1 MLLKSYINNLQDKK
15 TKDTICNGGTVWH
28 KYKFESKPL
37 RLVNFEVDEYE
48 VVRNGWGGRM
58 KTKEFIEKVEKLGFT
73 IEYYK
78 NPFSNIKS
86 NCDYD
91 LITISANNQVLVK
104 IWTNCQYAISTISDG
119 HSCYLYGYDVD
130 ELYKVCFEY
139 ANTPSEDR
147 EEEKKYYLKHRF
159 LTSLLRDMKY
169 SFINYDTKYNDIYLS
184 SNEALDYV
192 KTKFTLKEIEEIK
205 KKFDTDL
212 ADFELVEVED
222 EKV

>member
-1 MLLKSYINNLQDKK
+1 
-15 TKDTICNGGTVWH
+15 
-28 KYKFESKPL
+28 
-37 RLVNFEVDEYE
+37 
-48 VVRNGWGGRM
+48 M
-58 KTKEFIEKVEKLGFT
+58 KTKEFIEKVKKLGFT

-104 IWTNCQYAISTISDG
+104 IWANCQYAISTISDG

-205 KKFDTDL
+205 KK
-212 ADFELVEVED
+212 V
-222 EKV
+222 

>member
-1 MLLKSYINNLQDKK
+1 
-15 TKDTICNGGTVWH
+15 
-28 KYKFESKPL
+28 
-37 RLVNFEVDEYE
+37 
-48 VVRNGWGGRM
+48 M
-58 KTKEFIEKVEKLGFT
+58 KTKEFIKRVEKLGFT

-119 HSCYLYGYDVD
+119 HSNYLYGYDVQ
-130 ELYKVCFEY
+130 ELYKLCFEY
-139 ANTPSEDR
+139 TSTPVEDR

-159 LTSLLRDMKY
+159 LVEVGDCNYLNSDHSLREFYL
-169 SFINYDTKYNDIYLS
+169 NDKSQSEKIQ
-184 SNEALDYV
+184 
-192 KTKFTLKEIEEIK
+192 TQFTLKEIEEIK

-212 ADFELVEVED
+212 KDFELVEVE
-222 EKV
+222 E